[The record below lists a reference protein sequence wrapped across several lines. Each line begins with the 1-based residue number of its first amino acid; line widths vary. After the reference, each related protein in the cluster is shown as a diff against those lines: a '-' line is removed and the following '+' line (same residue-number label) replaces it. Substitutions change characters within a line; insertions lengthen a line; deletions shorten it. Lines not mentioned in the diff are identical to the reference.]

1 MGEHTIR
8 EVLKRRSDDTQRV
21 IRRRRERALQKSSVH
36 RRPYGVLIVLIVII
50 LAVIAVLTYS
60 GWLVTQA
67 SSRFSADL
75 AANRA
80 GGNGANL
87 NLQSTTQFLPNTLLA
102 ATDPNFYSD
111 NNMTVSPVTERLVR
125 MYFPDSSVLA
135 VKLMSIAL
143 QYHYSR
149 TNILETFINDVPVGT
164 DKNRPIR
171 GFASASQVYFKK
183 PFVELQPQD
192 IALLVALA
200 AGRADMDPRRDSARA
215 LKLRNRV
222 LELDAQ
228 QTVLSQA
235 QVNLLK
241 KTPLDLAPDSH

>member
-21 IRRRRERALQKSSVH
+21 IRRRRERALQKTSVR
-36 RRPYGVLIVLIVII
+36 RRPYGALIVLIVLI
-50 LAVIAVLTYS
+50 LAVIAALTYS

-67 SSRFSADL
+67 SEHFSADL
-75 AANRA
+75 TANMA
-80 GGNGANL
+80 GSNGANL

-102 ATDPNFYSD
+102 ATDPDFYSN

-125 MYFPDSSVLA
+125 MYFPNSSALA
-135 VKLMSIAL
+135 VKIMAITL
-143 QYHYSR
+143 QYRYSR
-149 TNILETFINDVPVGT
+149 TNILETFINDVPMGVEH
-164 DKNRPIR
+164 NRPIR
-171 GFASASQVYFKK
+171 GFASASQAYFKK

-200 AGRADMDPRRDSARA
+200 TDPANMDPRRDPARA
-215 LKLRNRV
+215 LKLRNNV
-222 LELDAQ
+222 LQLDAQ

-241 KTPLDLAPDSH
+241 KTPLDIAPDNP